1 VGQPT
6 HTSLSHLHD
15 THTRNGHDQG
25 PRGQGH
31 RRRDRGR
38 QGERTSP
45 PPPLLPSPTDDGQPT
60 GSTSS
65 AGGFAQPGEFPV
77 ESQKGR
83 VAGIQADMTR
93 KPEDADVQEGH
104 GSFDRYKPAGKMVG
118 KKTIVTGGDS
128 GIGRAVAVMFAKEGA
143 DVALVYLPEEQ
154 VDAEEA
160 RKLILAEG
168 RGCLL
173 LPQDIREEAGCKRV
187 IQAVVDAWGRIDVLV
202 NNASVMVRSP
212 SLLLRRGGRADG
224 GDSTRSRISPSS
236 RRSSLTGR

>member
-1 VGQPT
+1 M
-6 HTSLSHLHD
+6 
-15 THTRNGHDQG
+15 
-25 PRGQGH
+25 
-31 RRRDRGR
+31 
-38 QGERTSP
+38 
-45 PPPLLPSPTDDGQPT
+45 
-60 GSTSS
+60 
-65 AGGFAQPGEFPV
+65 A
-77 ESQKGR
+77 
-83 VAGIQADMTR
+83 R

-202 NNASVMVRSP
+202 NNASVMVRLPRSEV
-212 SLLLRRGGRADG
+212 RGGRH
-224 GDSTRSRISPSS
+224 
-236 RRSSLTGR
+236 

>member
-1 VGQPT
+1 M
-6 HTSLSHLHD
+6 
-15 THTRNGHDQG
+15 
-25 PRGQGH
+25 
-31 RRRDRGR
+31 
-38 QGERTSP
+38 
-45 PPPLLPSPTDDGQPT
+45 
-60 GSTSS
+60 
-65 AGGFAQPGEFPV
+65 A
-77 ESQKGR
+77 
-83 VAGIQADMTR
+83 R

-160 RKLILAEG
+160 RTLILAEG

-202 NNASVMVRSP
+202 NNASVMVRP
-212 SLLLRRGGRADG
+212 PFRYDEERGADG
-224 GDSTRSRISPSS
+224 AIVLGPGHHRAHD
-236 RRSSLTGR
+236 GAV